1 MTVDSPLWTPARHP
15 LARLL
20 REVAAGVFPEADGGW
35 IRVSPWSPSIQG
47 ILAFTGRAVLAV
59 SYDVS
64 DARLGDLGVDGWG
77 GAHDPS
83 VLTEL
88 AGPTGWIDTLDVLM
102 LASGR
107 GSQGSTG
114 PLVSR
119 PDLAKHRIA
128 EYARRVRTDVQVM
141 GRPEPDRHDIVTLGH
156 GVAGLREISFE
167 VEESLRGR
175 GTAHEL
181 IGMALAAVPEHEVVA
196 ACVAP
201 GNAAGLRACLRAGFA
216 PVGGVQLFSSRAER
230 R

>member
-20 REVAAGVFPEADGGW
+20 REVAAGDFPAADGSW

-77 GAHDPS
+77 GAHDPR

-88 AGPTGWIDTLDVLM
+88 AGPTGWIDTLDLLM

-107 GSQGSTG
+107 GSQGSAAH
-114 PLVSR
+114 LVAR
-119 PDLAKHRIA
+119 PDLGKHA
-128 EYARRVRTDVQVM
+128 MVEYARRVRTDVQVM
-141 GRPEPDRHDIVTLGH
+141 GRPEPDRHDIVTLSH

-167 VEESLRGR
+167 VAEPMRGK

-181 IGMALAAVPEHEVVA
+181 VEMALAAVPEHEVVA

-201 GNAAGLRACLRAGFA
+201 GNAASLRACLRAGFT
-216 PVGGVQLFSSRAER
+216 PVGGLQLFSSRAER